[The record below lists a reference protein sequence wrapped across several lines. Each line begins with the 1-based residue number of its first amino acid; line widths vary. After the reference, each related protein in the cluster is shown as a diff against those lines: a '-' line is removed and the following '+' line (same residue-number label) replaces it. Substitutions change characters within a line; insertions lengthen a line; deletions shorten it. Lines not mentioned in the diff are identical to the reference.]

1 MMKKRMYAGILL
13 LGLFAVWTYLVQ
25 TADVRMVNETM
36 VGFAAVNAWFHDL
49 TGVCWWLYHVTDWLG
64 LVPAAVCMM
73 FAGVG
78 LCQWIRRGSMAKV
91 DADILL
97 LGGYYVSVI
106 ACYLAFERFPVNFR
120 PVLIGGVRE
129 ASYPSSTTLLVL
141 SVMPSLVFQ
150 ANRRLKNVRLKR
162 GVRAACVVFGV
173 LMVGGRLLSGVHW
186 LTDIVGA
193 VLLSAGLFT
202 VYKALVL
209 RWEALHGIW

>member
-1 MMKKRMYAGILL
+1 MKKRMYGGILL
-13 LGLFAVWTYLVQ
+13 LVLFGAWTYLVQ
-25 TADVRMVNETM
+25 TVDVRMVNETR

-49 TGVCWWLYHVTDWLG
+49 TGVCWWLYHVTDGLG
-64 LVPAAVCMM
+64 LAPMAVCMV
-73 FAGVG
+73 FAGLG
-78 LCQWIRRGSMAKV
+78 LCQWVRRGSMAKV

-97 LGGYYVSVI
+97 LGGYYAAVI

-120 PVLIGGVRE
+120 PVLINGARE

-141 SVMPSLVFQ
+141 SVMPSFVFQ
-150 ANRRLKNVRLKR
+150 ADRRLKNPRLKR
-162 GVRAACVVFGV
+162 GICAACAAFCV
-173 LMVGGRLLSGVHW
+173 LMVFGRLLSGVHW

-202 VYKALVL
+202 VYKAAVL

>member
-1 MMKKRMYAGILL
+1 MKKRMYAGILL

-64 LVPAAVCMM
+64 LAPAAVCMM

-78 LCQWIRRGSMAKV
+78 LCQWVRRGSMAKV

-97 LGGYYVSVI
+97 LGGYYAAVI

-120 PVLIGGVRE
+120 PVLLDSLLE
-129 ASYPSSTTLLVL
+129 ASYPSSTTVLVL
-141 SVMPSLVFQ
+141 CVMSTARQQLCSRIRNHGLRRWFSASIAVF
-150 ANRRLKNVRLKR
+150 AL
-162 GVRAACVVFGV
+162 
-173 LMVGGRLLSGVHW
+173 LMVVGRLFSGVHW
-186 LTDIVGA
+186 LTDIIGGI
-193 VLLSAGLFT
+193 LLSAGLVQLYRT
-202 VYKALVL
+202 VCCLLEK
-209 RWEALHGIW
+209 

>member
-1 MMKKRMYAGILL
+1 MKKRMYGGILL
-13 LGLFAVWTYLVQ
+13 LVLFGAWTYLVQ
-25 TADVRMVNETM
+25 TVDVRMVNETR

-49 TGVCWWLYHVTDWLG
+49 TGVCWWLYHVTDGLG
-64 LVPAAVCMM
+64 LAPMAVCMV
-73 FAGVG
+73 FAGLG
-78 LCQWIRRGSMAKV
+78 LCQWVRRGSMAKV

-97 LGGYYVSVI
+97 LGGYYAAVI

-120 PVLIGGVRE
+120 PVLINGVRE

-141 SVMPSLVFQ
+141 SVMPSFVFQ
-150 ANRRLKNVRLKR
+150 ADRRLKNPRLKR
-162 GVRAACVVFGV
+162 GIRAACAAFCV
-173 LMVGGRLLSGVHW
+173 LMVFGRLLSGVHW

-202 VYKALVL
+202 VYKAAVL